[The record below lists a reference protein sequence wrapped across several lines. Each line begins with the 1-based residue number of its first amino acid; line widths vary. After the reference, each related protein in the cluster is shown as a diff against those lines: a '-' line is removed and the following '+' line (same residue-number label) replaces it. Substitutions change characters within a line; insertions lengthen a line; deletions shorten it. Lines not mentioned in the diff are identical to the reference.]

1 MNIEPQIKTVKEK
14 KLIGSHVVMSLAEN
28 RVGALWKN
36 FMPRRNEIK
45 NRVSGDLVSMRVYTD
60 DYNFQQINPD
70 MKFEKWATV
79 EVSDF
84 DNVPEGMQIF
94 ILPAGLY
101 AVFHYKGLNTD
112 TKIFEFI
119 FGIWVPGSNYELD
132 TRPHFEV
139 LGEKYKNGDPESEEE
154 IWVPVKLQLA

>member
-36 FMPRRNEIK
+36 FMPQRNEIK
-45 NRVSGDLVSMRVYTD
+45 NRFSRDLISMRVYNE
-60 DYNFQQINPD
+60 DYDFQQIDLNA
-70 MKFEKWATV
+70 KFEKWATV

-84 DNVPEGMQIF
+84 DNVPEGMETF

-119 FGIWVPGSNYELD
+119 FGKWIPSSNYELD